1 MVRAWTV
8 RPKILKSTRVPAD
21 VPSGAESCA
30 SSARPTTVRPTS
42 DSGAPMQP
50 QPRQIAHLAEIAV
63 VVLAVVLVLTVS
75 IGSLG

>member
-8 RPKILKSTRVPAD
+8 RPKILKSTRVRAD
-21 VPSGAESCA
+21 VPTGAE
-30 SSARPTTVRPTS
+30 PLRPTS